1 MQLPREVNRRVGRA
15 LHDYAMLADGDRV
28 LVAVSG
34 GVDSLVLLWLLSH
47 WRRKAP
53 IDYQL
58 LPVHVDMAVGPDG
71 QPGEA
76 ARRVAALVASL
87 GHRLEILPALW
98 RPEPPEPQ
106 VADSHP
112 AGRDLCFRC
121 SRSRRTQLFAHA
133 RTRACTTIAFG
144 HHRDDIIETFLLN
157 LTCAGNISTMV
168 PRQTLFGGNLHLI
181 RPLAY
186 LDKTE
191 VEAIGW
197 ELDLEPVRSA
207 CPLAENTRRRDMH
220 DLAVEI
226 ERRVPGA
233 RARIFA
239 ALGNVRGDYL
249 LRQSGGRRP

>member
-34 GVDSLVLLWLLSH
+34 GVDSLVLAWLLTR

-58 LPVHVDMAVGPDG
+58 LPVHVDMAAGADG
-71 QPGEA
+71 QPGET
-76 ARRVAALVASL
+76 ARAVAAQVRAFGLE
-87 GHRLEILPALW
+87 LEILPALW
-98 RPEPPEPQ
+98 RPEAQ
-106 VADSHP
+106 AAATDP

-121 SRSRRTQLFAHA
+121 ARSRRTQLFAHA
-133 RTRACTTIAFG
+133 RQRHCATIAFG

-157 LTCAGNISTMV
+157 LTCAGNISTMSPCQV
-168 PRQTLFGGNLHLI
+168 LFGGNLRLI

-191 VEAIGW
+191 IETVGR
-197 ELDLEPVRSA
+197 ELRLQPLRST
-207 CPLAENTRRRDMH
+207 CPLGEATRRRDMRA
-220 DLAVEI
+220 LAAEI
-226 ERRVPGA
+226 ERRIPGA
-233 RARIFA
+233 RERIFA

-249 LRQSGGRRP
+249 LRQTGGRRP